1 MTRELLTVEEYLA
14 EVLALVSP
22 LSGVEE
28 TVLTE
33 AGGRVL
39 ASDVATRTAVPAFA
53 NSAMDGFAVRHA
65 DLSPGVALRV
75 VGEVAAGSSADPAI
89 GVGEGVRIM
98 TGAVLPTA
106 ADTVVQV
113 EHTHVTSDGIVIDIV
128 PAQGTHVRGV
138 GDDMAE
144 GDRVLA
150 AGTRLGPRE
159 LSALAAAG
167 WGEVPCVRRPVIGVA
182 STGDELV
189 TPGGTL
195 GRGQIFES
203 NATYLAS
210 AVLRDGGEPIV
221 AGPVRDDEDS
231 LRQTLD
237 SLGRQC
243 DLIVASG
250 GVSVGDHD
258 VVRLTLADG
267 TFRHVAIQPGK
278 PQGWAVW
285 RVGGR
290 SVPVIGLPG
299 NPLSAALSYEMFV
312 RPMLA
317 TFLGATTPTWTPAV
331 ASEPWTS
338 PSGRVQI
345 VPVVVGV
352 DATGRQTVRP
362 AHRRGSASHMVTS
375 LAAADAIA
383 RVAADVTQVRAGDLV
398 TIRSLT

>member
-1 MTRELLTVEEYLA
+1 MTRAVLTVEEYLA
-14 EVLALVSP
+14 EVLGLVSP

-28 TVLTE
+28 VVLAE
-33 AGGRVL
+33 ARGRVL

-53 NSAMDGFAVRHA
+53 NSAMDGFAVRHT

-89 GVGEGVRIM
+89 GVGECVRIM

-221 AGPVRDDEDS
+221 AGPVRDHEDS

-312 RPMLA
+312 RPVLA

-338 PSGRVQI
+338 PTGRVQI